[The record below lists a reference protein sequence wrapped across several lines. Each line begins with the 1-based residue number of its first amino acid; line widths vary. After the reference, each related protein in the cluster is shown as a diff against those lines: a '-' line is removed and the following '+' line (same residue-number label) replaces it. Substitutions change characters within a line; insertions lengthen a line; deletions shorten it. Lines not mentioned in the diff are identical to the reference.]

1 MAGRPSAR
9 THAVDRR
16 TPAARGRA
24 GQLAQGTDIKAL
36 ADFYATQL
44 HGISVQSRDGVSK
57 ERLLAS
63 IGPAMMPLAMAVRT
77 GREAARL
84 TDYRIRIAAR
94 NRPAHT

>member
-63 IGPAMMPLAMAVRT
+63 IGPAMMPLAMAVRD
-77 GREAARL
+77 GA
-84 TDYRIRIAAR
+84 
-94 NRPAHT
+94 